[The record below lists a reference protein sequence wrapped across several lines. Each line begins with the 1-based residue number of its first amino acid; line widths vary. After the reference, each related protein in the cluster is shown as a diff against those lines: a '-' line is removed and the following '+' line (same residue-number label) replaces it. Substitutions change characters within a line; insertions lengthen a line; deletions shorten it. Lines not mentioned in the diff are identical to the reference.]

1 MRQVLIHSVALIL
14 LVACSQE
21 TTDDGNFYRAKN
33 ISYIVATDPGG
44 GFDAYARLIG
54 KYLKKNLAADNV
66 IIRNTPGAG
75 HLVGAITLFRSK
87 PDGLTI
93 GTFNMGL
100 IYGQIVGKP
109 VHTFDLRE
117 FEWIG
122 KASGEPRSI
131 VVSKECAIKNMED
144 LMAAEEPVKFGSAGL
159 GSASFSD
166 MMLLATALNL
176 NVDVIP
182 GFEGTEGEMSM
193 MRGEICAILGSTS
206 SFTQFVDS
214 GYGSLILTI
223 GGEID
228 GIPNAMDFAETEQA
242 QHLIAIID
250 TLARL
255 GRATA
260 APPGTPK
267 DRVESLRAAYKVSLE
282 DPDLVAEANTMG
294 RPIEPAYGEEV
305 YQLVV
310 SALDQTPEIV
320 AMIKKAIDGAQ

>member
-1 MRQVLIHSVALIL
+1 
-14 LVACSQE
+14 
-21 TTDDGNFYRAKN
+21 
-33 ISYIVATDPGG
+33 
-44 GFDAYARLIG
+44 
-54 KYLKKNLAADNV
+54 
-66 IIRNTPGAG
+66 
-75 HLVGAITLFRSK
+75 
-87 PDGLTI
+87 
-93 GTFNMGL
+93 
-100 IYGQIVGKP
+100 
-109 VHTFDLRE
+109 
-117 FEWIG
+117 
-122 KASGEPRSI
+122 
-131 VVSKECAIKNMED
+131 
-144 LMAAEEPVKFGSAGL
+144 MAAEEPVKFGSAGL

-166 MMLLATALNL
+166 TMLLATALSL

-242 QHLIAIID
+242 RHLIAIID

-267 DRVESLRAAYKVSLE
+267 DRVEALRAAYKASLE